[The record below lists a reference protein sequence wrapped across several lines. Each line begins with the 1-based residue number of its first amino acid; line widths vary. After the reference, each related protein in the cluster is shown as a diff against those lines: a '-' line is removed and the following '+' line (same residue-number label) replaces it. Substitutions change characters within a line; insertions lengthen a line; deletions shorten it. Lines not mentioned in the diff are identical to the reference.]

1 MSSLPLVMGL
11 LLLAYLGSFVALGKG
26 SFATSSNVGWIVLGF
41 VLGPYV
47 LNVVGETL
55 LEAATP
61 VVTIASG
68 WGAFATG
75 VRVFGLEDAG
85 TWRTSALGVATGT
98 LTALVASTLVWFVL
112 PLLFPAFA
120 VDSGPRFAVSVTAGA
135 IASGSGRDLGATRP
149 DAPASE
155 KLLARIARAEVVVPV
170 LCSQVAL
177 AFVAKPSLGVLP
189 LPFVVSFSLTLVLG
203 PLLGALTVPLFGR
216 EFGLREG
223 WGALFGMCA
232 LAVGLSVRFGASVVW
247 VLFSLGATLVRFSHH
262 RDDIRA
268 IVAPTERSLLLPLLV
283 VVGAK
288 LDLGTPIVLVEAVLA
303 FVLVRVVVRIALLS
317 PVWGNARARALGGL
331 AALPVA
337 PLTLVIALSANTRF
351 PHGAGAL
358 LAPLAVVLAA
368 VGELVAP
375 LALRTLQKGSRRSV
389 EARP

>member
-1 MSSLPLVMGL
+1 MPQPDAGL
-11 LLLAYLGSFVALGKG
+11 RRAGVRRMLSGDKFV
-26 SFATSSNVGWIVLGF
+26 FERFQNEVVLGF

-47 LNVVGETL
+47 LNIVGETL
-55 LEAATP
+55 LEAASP
-61 VVTIASG
+61 VVTIAAG
-68 WGAFATG
+68 WVAFASG

-98 LTALVASTLVWFVL
+98 VTAVAASALVWFVL
-112 PLLFPAFA
+112 PLLWPAFLA
-120 VDSGPRFAVSVTAGA
+120 DSGPRLAVSITAGA
-135 IASGSGRDLGATRP
+135 IASGSGRDLGATRS
-149 DAPASE
+149 DAPAAE

-170 LCSQVAL
+170 LCSHVAL

-189 LPFVVSFSLTLVLG
+189 LPVVVSFSLTLVLG
-203 PLLGALTVPLFGR
+203 PLLGSLTVPLFGR

-247 VLFSLGATLVRFSHH
+247 VLFSLGATLVRFSRH

-288 LDLGTPIVLVEAVLA
+288 LDFGTPVVLIEAALA
-303 FVLVRVVVRIALLS
+303 FVIVRVVVRIALLS

-331 AALPVA
+331 SALPVT
-337 PLTLVIALSANTRF
+337 PLTLVIALSATTRF
-351 PHGAGAL
+351 PHGAGVL

-368 VGELVAP
+368 LGELVAP
-375 LALRTLQKGSRRSV
+375 LALRTLQKAPTQSAG
-389 EARP
+389 ARP